1 MAGEQFWLQAL
12 YFLQRKN
19 TWLWGWTP
27 KSDTQPT
34 ENLFVTTWLM
44 SFAQLWMS
52 FLLFC
57 VVVLF
62 TSINVQFGTVY
73 TPQSDSHWF
82 IAHCCRPWLCYLCIS
97 GNFNCIS
104 SLTVSSLA
112 LAPAYPSHWLSS
124 VHTHTH
130 TVRRT
135 ETLLPCQNQI
145 SAILLVWWV
154 FNWFLSPL
162 RSLLAHSSVQHCLFY
177 PALHWLSVSL
187 DTLIIVCMTGRRD
200 VCESFSFG
208 LFLWIISSQGLS

>member
-19 TWLWGWTP
+19 AWLWGWTP

-57 VVVLF
+57 VVVLY

-82 IAHCCRPWLCYLCIS
+82 IAHCCRPWQCYLCIS
-97 GNFNCIS
+97 GNLLHQQLDCIFSSTCS
-104 SLTVSSLA
+104 SLSIPLIIIS
-112 LAPAYPSHWLSS
+112 
-124 VHTHTH
+124 THMH
-130 TVRRT
+130 TVRRR

-145 SAILLVWWV
+145 YAILLVWWV
-154 FNWFLSPL
+154 FNWLYPPWEVC
-162 RSLLAHSSVQHCLFY
+162 LLTPQYSIASFTLLCIDSVC
-177 PALHWLSVSL
+177 LSV

-200 VCESFSFG
+200 VCESFSFR

>member
-130 TVRRT
+130 TVRRR
-135 ETLLPCQNQI
+135 ETLHFDYSMYDWKTWCVWELLLRVISVNNQFTRVKLKNNI
-145 SAILLVWWV
+145 SLKI
-154 FNWFLSPL
+154 
-162 RSLLAHSSVQHCLFY
+162 
-177 PALHWLSVSL
+177 
-187 DTLIIVCMTGRRD
+187 
-200 VCESFSFG
+200 
-208 LFLWIISSQGLS
+208 